1 MMFTINHHLM
11 IEAIFRLRRWVQE
24 NLPIENSLIAYDL
37 ILLLS
42 IHNYSNGRITV
53 KQLFGSLPHS
63 PTAIRSH
70 YQRFLDDGWIEL
82 SPDPNDRRIRYVQPT
97 KKFIDMMNTYTDVA
111 GEIFVKQVAIKP

>member
-70 YQRFLDDGWIEL
+70 YQRLLDDGWIEL
-82 SPDPNDRRIRYVQPT
+82 SPDPKDRRIRYVQPT
-97 KKFIDMMNTYTDVA
+97 KKFIDMMNAYTDVA
-111 GEIFVKQVAIKP
+111 GEIFVKQSAMKP

>member
-1 MMFTINHHLM
+1 M

-70 YQRFLDDGWIEL
+70 YQRLLDDGWIEL
-82 SPDPNDRRIRYVQPT
+82 SPDPKDRRIRYVQPT
-97 KKFIDMMNTYTDVA
+97 KKFIDMMNAYTDVA
-111 GEIFVKQVAIKP
+111 GEIFVKQSAMKP

>member
-1 MMFTINHHLM
+1 MMFSNNHHLM
-11 IEAIFRLRRWVQE
+11 IESIFRLRRWVQE

-63 PTAIRSH
+63 PTAIRHH

-82 SPDPNDRRIRYVQPT
+82 YPDLEDRRIRYVQPT
-97 KKFIDMMNTYTDVA
+97 NKFIDMMNAYTDVA
-111 GEIFVKQVAIKP
+111 GEIFVTQPTNHT